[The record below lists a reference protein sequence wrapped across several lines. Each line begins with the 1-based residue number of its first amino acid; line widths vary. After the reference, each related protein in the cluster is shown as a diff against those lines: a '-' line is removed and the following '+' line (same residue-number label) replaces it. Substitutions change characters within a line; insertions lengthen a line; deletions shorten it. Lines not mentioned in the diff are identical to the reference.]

1 MFTRYGIREL
11 LIYGFAIPACGL
23 MVAYLAWF
31 WLPRMA
37 TPVAG
42 YAVGG
47 AVAFLSLLWMGFNLN
62 FFRDPNR
69 AIPGDEF
76 TVVSPA
82 DGTITDIGERDEA
95 EYFKGRVQS
104 IGIFLS
110 VFDVHVNRAPLEGTV
125 DYLRHQDGKY
135 LDARNPDCSTLN
147 EAQNIG
153 FKSIWGPRFF
163 VRQVTGM
170 IARRFVCPLKL
181 RDICKR
187 GHRFG
192 MIKFGSRTEL
202 YLDNEFQVEW
212 QVKVGDK
219 VKGGATVLALVKRAG
234 AVVGKSAPPE
244 TATALPWK

>member
-1 MFTRYGIREL
+1 MFTRYGLREL
-11 LIYGFAIPACGL
+11 FIYGIAIPACGFML
-23 MVAYLAWF
+23 AYLAYF
-31 WLPRMA
+31 WLPCFA
-37 TPVAG
+37 PPVAG
-42 YAVGG
+42 YATGG
-47 AVAFLSLLWMGFNLN
+47 TLAFLSLVWMLFNLN
-62 FFRDPNR
+62 FFRDPER

-76 TVVSPA
+76 TIVSPA
-82 DGTITDIGERDEA
+82 DGTITDVGEREEP
-95 EYFKGRVQS
+95 EYFKGKVQC

-170 IARRFVCPLKL
+170 IARHIVCPLKVG
-181 RDICKR
+181 DSCKR

-202 YLDNEFQVEW
+202 YLDNEFQIEW

-219 VKGGATVLALVKRAG
+219 VKGGGSVIALIKRAG

-244 TATALPWK
+244 TASALPWK

>member
-1 MFTRYGIREL
+1 MFTRYGLREL
-11 LIYGFAIPACGL
+11 FIYGFAIPGCGL
-23 MVAYLAWF
+23 MLAYLAYF
-31 WLPRMA
+31 WLPHFA
-37 TPVAG
+37 PPIAG
-42 YAVGG
+42 YATGG
-47 AVAFLSLLWMGFNLN
+47 TLAFLSLVWMAFNLN
-62 FFRDPNR
+62 FFRDPER
-69 AIPGDEF
+69 VIPGDEF
-76 TVVSPA
+76 TIVSPA
-82 DGTITDIGERDEA
+82 DGTITDVGEREES
-95 EYFKGRVQS
+95 EYFKGKVQC

-170 IARRFVCPLKL
+170 IARHIVCPLKEG
-181 RDICKR
+181 DVCKR

-202 YLDNEFQVEW
+202 YLDNEFQIEW

-219 VKGGATVLALVKRAG
+219 VKGGGTVIALIKRAG

-244 TATALPWK
+244 TASALPWK